1 MTDLKAVIVR
11 NPEIVASDMDG
22 ETVMMHIDTGK
33 YYNLGRTGGFIWSLL
48 EEPLEMEAL
57 IGKLMEKFQVNRE
70 QCEQDTLAFLQKVIG
85 IGLIQVIQE
94 KR

>member
-1 MTDLKAVIVR
+1 
-11 NPEIVASDMDG
+11 
-22 ETVMMHIDTGK
+22 
-33 YYNLGRTGGFIWSLL
+33 
-48 EEPLEMEAL
+48 MEAL